1 MKTLICTFSG
11 FKIHP
16 GHGIRFVRLD
26 SKVCD
31 FINNKS
37 QQFFKTKKN
46 PRNVHWTLIYRKIN
60 KKGIVEEEKRRKTR
74 RTTKMQR
81 AVVGAS
87 LEAIR
92 AKRTQGADVRQ
103 AQRDAALRQIK
114 ERKKAQ
120 TVTKAEKKAK
130 SAAVK
135 AGGQQK
141 GGQKAKQPKA
151 NVGRVG
157 GKR

>member
-1 MKTLICTFSG
+1 MKTLSCTFSG

-16 GHGIRFVRLD
+16 GHGIRFVRID

-37 QQFFKTKKN
+37 QQFFKSKKN
-46 PRNVHWTLIYRKIN
+46 PRRVRWTLIYRKLN
-60 KKGIVEEEKRRKTR
+60 RKGIVEEEKRRKTR
-74 RTTKMQR
+74 RTTKLQR

-92 AKRTQGADVRQ
+92 AKRTQGPDVRQ

-120 TVTKAEKKAK
+120 TATKAEKKAK
-130 SAAVK
+130 AATGK
-135 AGGQQK
+135 AAGQK
-141 GGQKAKQPKA
+141 GVQKTKQPKA